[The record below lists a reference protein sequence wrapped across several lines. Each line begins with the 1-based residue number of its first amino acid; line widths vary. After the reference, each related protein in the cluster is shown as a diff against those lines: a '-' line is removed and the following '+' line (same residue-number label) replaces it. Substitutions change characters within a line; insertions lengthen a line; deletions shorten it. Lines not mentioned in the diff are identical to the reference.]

1 MWITPQTEQ
10 MPATWL
16 DRPRYPVAVGS
27 AREFVRDAADVLVVA
42 ARLLLRHWP
51 VLVAL
56 GLAGMAFRGAALWA
70 AVEVSDHV
78 KRLGHGLVILAP
90 LGFLVAMTAML
101 HSRAATRAP
110 TFVAGLDISHREK
123 TPRARTE
130 VSIKT
135 FPRSQPRG
143 LPRLDP

>member
-1 MWITPQTEQ
+1 MSCHE
-10 MPATWL
+10 L
-16 DRPRYPVAVGS
+16 DRPCYPVAVGS

-56 GLAGMAFRGAALWA
+56 GLAGMAFRGAATWA

-90 LGFLVAMTAML
+90 LGFLVAMIAML

-110 TFVAGLDISHREK
+110 TFVAG
-123 TPRARTE
+123 
-130 VSIKT
+130 
-135 FPRSQPRG
+135 
-143 LPRLDP
+143 